1 MLRIRL
7 VRLAP
12 LALLL
17 APLAFAQN
25 AFAQS
30 GPPMLPGDATLL
42 QVSAH
47 GESHRTPDI
56 AAISAGVV
64 VQNTDANTAMRD
76 NANRMSAMVAAL
88 KKAGV
93 ADRDIQTSRIELNPQ
108 YKYENNQPPTITGY
122 QASNTVNVRL
132 REIGKVGDVLDAL
145 VKQGANQING
155 PAFSVDKPDAAM
167 DEARTDAVKHAQAR
181 ADLYAAA
188 TGLKVRR
195 IISISESGEMAPSP
209 RPMLYAAKLAGAST
223 PVAAG
228 ENTLSVDLNGV
239 YELGR

>member
-1 MLRIRL
+1 MSSIRIIRR
-7 VRLAP
+7 VAP

-17 APLAFAQN
+17 SPLAFAQTT
-25 AFAQS
+25 
-30 GPPMLPGDATLL
+30 PMMLPGDGTLL

-47 GESHRTPDI
+47 GETHRAPDV
-56 AAISAGVV
+56 AQISAGVV
-64 VQNTDANTAMRD
+64 TQNLDANAAMQA
-76 NANRMSAMVAAL
+76 NAQRMSAAIAAL

-93 ADRDIQTSRIELNPQ
+93 AERDIQTSSISLSPQ
-108 YKYENNQPPTITGY
+108 YKYGDNQPPTITGY

-132 REIGKVGDVLDAL
+132 RELGKAGAVLDAL

-155 PAFSVDKPDAAM
+155 PTFTLDQPDAAM
-167 DEARTDAVKHAQAR
+167 DEARTDAVKHAQTR
-181 ADLYAAA
+181 ANLYATA

-195 IISISESGEMAPSP
+195 IVSISESGEMQPP
-209 RPMLYAAKLAGAST
+209 RPVMMMAKMADANVST

-228 ENTLSVDLNGV
+228 ENTIGVDLNVV